1 MNEQLDL
8 EAALI
13 SAILFLENE
22 PLSEEKLA
30 RIAGFTLE
38 QTSLAL
44 QRICSEF
51 DQPVHGFAPIKKEGG
66 WIFAPKLVFWDQL
79 KDYYGRKNEMRLS
92 RAAMETLA
100 IIAYSQP
107 ITRAEIEA
115 IRGVNV
121 DAMIRLLLEKNL
133 ITEMGKRDVPGKPMQ
148 YGTTQEFLRCFGLNS
163 IEDLPK
169 LDEVENT
176 RFSRLETPE
185 G

>member
-1 MNEQLDL
+1 
-8 EAALI
+8 
-13 SAILFLENE
+13 
-22 PLSEEKLA
+22 
-30 RIAGFTLE
+30 
-38 QTSLAL
+38 
-44 QRICSEF
+44 
-51 DQPVHGFAPIKKEGG
+51 
-66 WIFAPKLVFWDQL
+66 
-79 KDYYGRKNEMRLS
+79 
-92 RAAMETLA
+92 METLA

-133 ITEMGKRDVPGKPMQ
+133 IAEIGKRDVPGKPMQ

>member
-51 DQPVHGFAPIKKEGG
+51 DQPVHGFAPIKKETG
-66 WIFAPKLVFWDQL
+66 WIFAPKLVFWEQL
-79 KDYYGRKNEMRLS
+79 KDHYGKKNEMRLS

>member
-51 DQPVHGFAPIKKEGG
+51 DQPVHGFAPIKKETG
-66 WIFAPKLVFWDQL
+66 WIFAPKLVFWEQL
-79 KDYYGRKNEMRLS
+79 KDHYGKKKRD
-92 RAAMETLA
+92 ETLA
-100 IIAYSQP
+100 RCHGNPCHYC
-107 ITRAEIEA
+107 
-115 IRGVNV
+115 
-121 DAMIRLLLEKNL
+121 LLSTNHS
-133 ITEMGKRDVPGKPMQ
+133 
-148 YGTTQEFLRCFGLNS
+148 C
-163 IEDLPK
+163 
-169 LDEVENT
+169 
-176 RFSRLETPE
+176 
-185 G
+185 

>member
-51 DQPVHGFAPIKKEGG
+51 DQPVHGFAPIKKETG
-66 WIFAPKLVFWDQL
+66 WIFAPKLVFWEQL
-79 KDYYGRKNEMRLS
+79 KDHYGKKNEMRLS

-133 ITEMGKRDVPGKPMQ
+133 IAEMGKRDVPGKPMQ

>member
-1 MNEQLDL
+1 
-8 EAALI
+8 
-13 SAILFLENE
+13 
-22 PLSEEKLA
+22 
-30 RIAGFTLE
+30 
-38 QTSLAL
+38 
-44 QRICSEF
+44 
-51 DQPVHGFAPIKKEGG
+51 
-66 WIFAPKLVFWDQL
+66 
-79 KDYYGRKNEMRLS
+79 MRLS

-133 ITEMGKRDVPGKPMQ
+133 IAEIGKRDVPGKPMQ

>member
-51 DQPVHGFAPIKKEGG
+51 DQPVHGFAPIKKETG
-66 WIFAPKLVFWDQL
+66 WIFAPKLVFWEQL
-79 KDYYGRKNEMRLS
+79 KDHYGKKK
-92 RAAMETLA
+92 
-100 IIAYSQP
+100 
-107 ITRAEIEA
+107 TR
-115 IRGVNV
+115 
-121 DAMIRLLLEKNL
+121 
-133 ITEMGKRDVPGKPMQ
+133 
-148 YGTTQEFLRCFGLNS
+148 
-163 IEDLPK
+163 
-169 LDEVENT
+169 
-176 RFSRLETPE
+176 
-185 G
+185 